1 MKHHNFV
8 NRKKEVTDIALLLN
22 PPSRNAQVGTLSGSI
37 VLTIHNKGERP
48 TRYQLEVVSDQ
59 YDQLSYYILD
69 TIIVKK
75 DKSHECLKK
84 TFKKK
89 ERGLMI
95 SRLNELLAQKADGT
109 IEETAENFTP
119 IGLLFMNKEAI
130 VK

>member
-8 NRKKEVTDIALLLN
+8 NRRKEVTDIALLLN
-22 PPSRNAQVGTLSGSI
+22 PPSIDTQVGVTMDSI

-48 TRYQLEVVSDQ
+48 TRYQLEVRSSD
-59 YDQLSYYILD
+59 YDQVSYYVLD
-69 TIIVKK
+69 TIIAKK
-75 DKSHECLKK
+75 DKSHESLKR

-109 IEETAENFTP
+109 REETAENFTP
-119 IGLLFMNKEAI
+119 IGLLFMSKESI